1 MHDRRG
7 VVGRERT
14 PVVVL
19 EAGAGLGPGVLVP
32 EAQGVA
38 ELVGQDVGRRPGA
51 RGPDRVVDQHVAR
64 ALGGAGEE
72 RAGDVLRGVDL
83 EVYRRENVVVL
94 GRSGT
99 GKSVLIKI
107 IAGLLKPDAGEV
119 LVLGKDVEHLK
130 GKDLRELRLKFGFS
144 FQNSALYDSM
154 TARENLEFPLVQN
167 SKNIKRSEINKAV
180 EEVIEAVG
188 LSQTINQMPAEL
200 SGGQRKRIG
209 IARTL
214 ILRPEI
220 MLYDE
225 PTAGLDPITSIDI
238 NNLINEVQQRYH
250 TSSII
255 ITHDLTC
262 AKTTGDKI
270 AMLLDGKF
278 VKQGSFEEVFT
289 TEDQRIKS
297 FYDYNFI
304 QQS

>member
-1 MHDRRG
+1 MNDNISKEEK
-7 VVGRERT
+7 VISIK
-14 PVVVL
+14 
-19 EAGAGLGPGVLVP
+19 GLYKSFGSN
-32 EAQGVA
+32 
-38 ELVGQDVGRRPGA
+38 
-51 RGPDRVVDQHVAR
+51 H
-64 ALGGAGEE
+64 
-72 RAGDVLRGVDL
+72 VLRGVDL

-130 GKDLRELRLKFGFS
+130 GKDLRELRLKLGFS

-154 TARENLEFPLVQN
+154 TVRENLEFPLVQN

>member
-1 MHDRRG
+1 MHISDNISKDEK
-7 VVGRERT
+7 VIVIE
-14 PVVVL
+14 
-19 EAGAGLGPGVLVP
+19 GLYKSF
-32 EAQGVA
+32 
-38 ELVGQDVGRRPGA
+38 
-51 RGPDRVVDQHVAR
+51 
-64 ALGGAGEE
+64 GENH
-72 RAGDVLRGVDL
+72 VLRGVDL
-83 EVYRRENVVVL
+83 HLYRRENVVVL

-107 IAGLLKPDAGEV
+107 IAGLLKPDAGHV
-119 LVLGKDVEHLK
+119 SVLGKDVESLS
-130 GKDLRELRLKFGFS
+130 GEQLRKLRLKLGFS

-154 TARENLEFPLVQN
+154 TVRENLEFPLVQN
-167 SKNIKRSEINKAV
+167 SSQLRRSEINKAV

-209 IARTL
+209 VARTL

-225 PTAGLDPITSIDI
+225 PTAGLDPITCIEI

-262 AKTTGDKI
+262 AKSTGDRV

-278 VKQGSFEEVFT
+278 VKQGTFEEVFASN
-289 TEDQRIKS
+289 EERIKS

-304 QQS
+304 HQ